1 MDNSQDG
8 YRIYSNADENWYAS
22 KLNYEDYCLHEK
34 ESFLNIISYNILD
47 DYLDELKLISKTVEL
62 SDTEYIKYLY
72 KPRILAYDIYGDPEL
87 FFVILKL
94 NNLCSSKEFNL
105 KKLKLIPKNTLLE
118 VLSLIYNS
126 EKNVLQRNSNTI
138 IR

>member
-1 MDNSQDG
+1 MIDKPYKSYTVEEFVQYQG
-8 YRIYSNADENWYAS
+8 VS

-87 FFVILKL
+87 FFIILKL

-118 VLSLIYNS
+118 VLIKSWSSWLLFLIS
-126 EKNVLQRNSNTI
+126 TFDSF
-138 IR
+138 

>member
-1 MDNSQDG
+1 MINKPYKSYTIEEFIQYQG
-8 YRIYSNADENWYAS
+8 VS

-47 DYLDELKLISKTVEL
+47 DYLDELKLISKTIEL

-87 FFVILKL
+87 FFIILKL

-105 KKLKLIPKNTLLE
+105 KKLKLIPKDTLLE
-118 VLSLIYNS
+118 ILSIIYNS

>member
-1 MDNSQDG
+1 MIDKPYKSYTVEEFVQYQG
-8 YRIYSNADENWYAS
+8 VS

-87 FFVILKL
+87 FFIILKL

>member
-1 MDNSQDG
+1 MIDKPYKSYTIEEFIQYQG
-8 YRIYSNADENWYAS
+8 VS

-47 DYLDELKLISKTVEL
+47 DYLDELKLISKTIEL

-87 FFVILKL
+87 FFIILKL

-105 KKLKLIPKNTLLE
+105 KKLKLIPKDTLLE
-118 VLSLIYNS
+118 VLSIIYNS

>member
-1 MDNSQDG
+1 MIDKPYKSYTVEEFVQYQG
-8 YRIYSNADENWYAS
+8 VS

>member
-1 MDNSQDG
+1 MIDKPYKSYTIEEFIQYQG
-8 YRIYSNADENWYAS
+8 VS

-47 DYLDELKLISKTVEL
+47 DYLDELKLISKTIEL

-87 FFVILKL
+87 FFIILKL

-105 KKLKLIPKNTLLE
+105 KKLKLIPKDTLLE
-118 VLSLIYNS
+118 ILSIIYNS

>member
-1 MDNSQDG
+1 MIDKPYKSYTVEEFVQYQG
-8 YRIYSNADENWYAS
+8 VS

-47 DYLDELKLISKTVEL
+47 DYLDELKLISKTIEL

-87 FFVILKL
+87 FFIILKL

-105 KKLKLIPKNTLLE
+105 KKLKLIPKDTLLE
-118 VLSLIYNS
+118 ILSIIYNS

>member
-1 MDNSQDG
+1 MINKPYKSYTIEEFIQYQG
-8 YRIYSNADENWYAS
+8 VS

-47 DYLDELKLISKTVEL
+47 DYLDELKLISKTIEL

-87 FFVILKL
+87 FFIILKL

-105 KKLKLIPKNTLLE
+105 KKLKLIPKDTLLE
-118 VLSLIYNS
+118 VLSIIYNS

>member
-1 MDNSQDG
+1 MIDKPYKSYTIEEFIQYQG
-8 YRIYSNADENWYAS
+8 VS

-47 DYLDELKLISKTVEL
+47 DYLDELKLISKTIDL

-87 FFVILKL
+87 FFIILKL

-105 KKLKLIPKNTLLE
+105 KKLKLIPKDTLLE
-118 VLSLIYNS
+118 ILSIIYNS